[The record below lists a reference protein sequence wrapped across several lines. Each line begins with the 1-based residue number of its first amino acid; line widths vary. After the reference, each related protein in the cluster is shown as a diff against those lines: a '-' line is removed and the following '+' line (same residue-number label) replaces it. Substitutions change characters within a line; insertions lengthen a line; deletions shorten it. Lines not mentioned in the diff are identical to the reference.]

1 MMKHSQGE
9 ARRRGST
16 ALAPR
21 RGAALFG
28 SGFPVVPLRSTTG

>member
-1 MMKHSQGE
+1 MMKRRQGE

-21 RGAALFG
+21 RGAALCG
-28 SGFPVVPLRSTTG
+28 TVYPVVPLRSTTG